1 MTEEPSTSTSYLAL
15 PIRLKG
21 SGAAAQPLRYLYLKP
36 HSGNDTSQKDRAL
49 FVAGIPAPLDHDALM
64 RLLSKFGEVE
74 RAAVHGSGLSAV
86 IIYASPKGRDALLK
100 AAAAAKATSIE
111 VPPPQQAFG
120 LKGALPAAPTMP
132 GSCLESATCRYRCAQ
147 RCNIIHGTHRTPPFS
162 PPCPCTPLQPG

>member
-36 HSGNDTSQKDRAL
+36 HSGNDTSSKDRAL

-86 IIYASPKGRDALLK
+86 IIYASPKGRDAVLK
-100 AAAAAKATSIE
+100 AAAAARATSIE
-111 VPPPQQAFG
+111 VPPPQQAVG
-120 LKGALPAAPTMP
+120 LKGALQAALPAAAPMH
-132 GSCLESATCRYRCAQ
+132 GSCPESATCRYRCA
-147 RCNIIHGTHRTPPFS
+147 
-162 PPCPCTPLQPG
+162 